1 MTRFR
6 ESCDL
11 IEQMVKLMKESGKCN
26 EYIIGYLIASKALTM
41 SLDLEQYAYNY
52 NIKSLNNRIKE
63 LTDQINGDTVS
74 TQSNEGIVA
83 HV

>member
-11 IEQMVKLMKESGKCN
+11 IEKMVKLMKESGKCN
-26 EYIIGYLIASKALTM
+26 EYIIGYLIASKGITM
-41 SLDLEQYAYNY
+41 AFDLDQYAYDF
-52 NIKSLNNRIKE
+52 NIKSLNREIKN
-63 LTDQINGDTVS
+63 LTEQINGDTVS
-74 TQSNEGIVA
+74 TQSNEGINA